1 MRSRHVLGVTRRVF
15 RGFKH
20 DRRALALLLI
30 APILAMTVFGIAF
43 AGEITNVDVIV
54 VNEDTGFVPLPGMPT
69 VKVSEM
75 FVDNLDAKV
84 LNIERMTDLDA
95 AVKKVRDGDSWAVIH
110 FNANFT
116 SAIMGGNSTVV
127 EVRADKS
134 NAQVYAAIVTQMKD
148 AVEKTMEERKL
159 SLPVSFDVSN
169 AVYGKD
175 AEFSDFLIPGVIT
188 FAIFLLTTLLTLL
201 TFTTERVGRTL
212 DRVLSTPAT
221 ELEIVLGYALAFGVI
236 GTFQAIVLVSY
247 GVVAFHILI
256 EGSLLLAFLITAL
269 LAMTSQALGILLSSA
284 AHTEAQAVQM
294 LPVIIL
300 PVFLL
305 SGIFW
310 PLEAMPSWLRPFSY
324 ALPPTWAAKGLR
336 NIMIRGWGMAE
347 VWPQVVALV
356 VFLFLFLALAT
367 LSLRR
372 KQ

>member
-1 MRSRHVLGVTRRVF
+1 MRLRRIVAVTHRVF

-20 DRRALALLLI
+20 DRRAVGLLVF

-43 AGEITNVDVIV
+43 AGDVTNVDVIV
-54 VNEDTGFVPLPGMPT
+54 VNEDTGGLSDLFI
-69 VKVSEM
+69 S
-75 FVDNLDAKV
+75 NLDTEV
-84 LNIERMTDLDA
+84 LNIERMSDVDA
-95 AVKKVRDGDSWAVIH
+95 ALQKVRDGESWAVIH
-110 FNANFT
+110 FPTNFSQAVLT
-116 SAIMGGNSTVV
+116 GGNTTI

-134 NAQVYAAIVTQMKD
+134 NAQVYTAIIMEMQSAARQ
-148 AVEKTMEERKL
+148 TMESRGLE
-159 SLPVSFDVSN
+159 LPVSVDDSK
-169 AVYGKD
+169 AIYGKD

-201 TFTTERVGRTL
+201 TFTTERVNRTL
-212 DRVLSTPAT
+212 DRVLATPTT

-247 GVVAFHILI
+247 GVVAFDILI

-269 LAMTSQALGILLSSA
+269 LAMASQALGILLSSA
-284 AHTEAQAVQM
+284 ARTEAQAVQM

-310 PLEAMPSWLRPFSY
+310 PLEAMPAWLRPFSY
-324 ALPPTWAAKGLR
+324 GLPPTYAAQGLR
-336 NIMIRGWGMAE
+336 SIMIRGWGLAE
-347 VWPQVVALV
+347 VWPQVLALV
-356 VFLFLFLALAT
+356 VFLGLFLVLAT

-372 KQ
+372 RG